1 MISAIVYN
9 SCTGSCK
16 KYAEL
21 LSARIHAPAMPLES
35 AYVRD
40 GGKIIY
46 VSWIFAGKVC
56 GLEKAARRFNVAAV
70 VQVGM
75 GAVYDKSETVCREK
89 NSIPRG
95 AAVFCRQGG
104 FNLNK
109 LPLPFKLIMKLK
121 CKAIAERLESKG
133 QLNEQEQATLTMAST
148 GVGGPAHWDV
158 DDIVDWASAE

>member
-21 LSARIHAPAMPLES
+21 LSAAIHAPAMPLKG
-35 AYVRD
+35 AVVRD
-40 GGKIIY
+40 GGKVIY

-56 GLEKAARRFNVAAV
+56 GLAKAAKKFNIAAV

-75 GAVYDKSETVCREK
+75 GAVTGESEAVCRQV
-89 NSIPRG
+89 NAIPRG
-95 AAVFCRQGG
+95 AEVFCRQGG
-104 FNLNK
+104 FNINK
-109 LPLPFKLIMKLK
+109 LPLPFRLIMKLK
-121 CKAIAERLESKG
+121 CKEIAARLESKG

-148 GVGGPAHWDV
+148 GVGEPPRWDV
-158 DDIVDWASAE
+158 EDIVAWAAK